1 MKLPLSGDYS
11 LVTVTVV
18 LALYAPLVAV
28 MIAVPTALPVTVP
41 FTTLATAGLD
51 DTQTTGAVLGV
62 TVAVM
67 VALSPTSTL
76 AVVGDTLSAV
86 AAFFAICPM
95 VSGV

>member
-1 MKLPLSGDYS
+1 MKLPLSVDYS

-28 MIAVPTALPVTVP
+28 MIAVPAALPVTVP
-41 FTTLATAGLD
+41 FTTLAIAGLD
-51 DTQTTGAVLGV
+51 DAQTTGAVVGV

-67 VALSPTSTL
+67 IVLSPTSTL

-86 AAFFAICPM
+86 VAVLAICPI